1 MPARLST
8 HEEHVGFQSRSKGVF
23 VQSNHGTLPRRRFN
37 RQDIES
43 EGSFSGAIFAEEL
56 PRDARKMT
64 LFLVSDR
71 FFGRAKLASR
81 RRPGL
86 HLDKR
91 DRRAIVSHQVD
102 FSLHSAIRKISRN
115 HHVSVTPQIPIRIRF
130 AANTRAPRPL
140 LCCFSRRRRGRFR
153 QAFSCGPVHQ
163 AKHCSS
169 KNRHG
174 VFPQGFLCG
183 LCALCVESFVR
194 SAKRL
199 LTQRAQRTQRRKS
212 YINS

>member
-1 MPARLST
+1 M
-8 HEEHVGFQSRSKGVF
+8 
-23 VQSNHGTLPRRRFN
+23 LPRRRFD

-43 EGSFSGAIFAEEL
+43 EWSFSDAIFAEEL

-64 LFLVSDR
+64 LFLVGDC
-71 FFGRAKLASR
+71 FLGRAKLASR

-102 FSLHSAIRKISRN
+102 FSLHSAIRKISRD
-115 HHVSVTPQIPIRIRF
+115 HHVSVAPQIPICIRF

-140 LCCFSRRRRGRFR
+140 LCCFSRRRRGRIR

-169 KNRHG
+169 KNPHG
-174 VFPQGFLCG
+174 VFPQGFLCD
-183 LCALCVESFVR
+183 LCALSVESFAR
-194 SAKRL
+194 TAKKL
-199 LTQRAQRTQRRKS
+199 LTQRAQRAQRRNNFFDSKH
-212 YINS
+212 